1 MSAVYPSPSTGTP
14 SDEASAVNRAGSA
27 ADPDEARGGSNIG
40 SYRRWTTTPGQ
51 NGPAVAPPQEPLRR
65 CDPGSTFRMH
75 PEPAFGDTRS
85 ADLCGSKTWRDS
97 ARPGNLAR

>member
-75 PEPAFGDTRS
+75 PEPAFGDTPER
-85 ADLCGSKTWRDS
+85 
-97 ARPGNLAR
+97 